1 MFKLGWGGW
10 SDAQSVFKL
19 SIYLSVPKR
28 FGIDFFQ
35 LFCVV
40 TVVDINVEKMQK
52 NEDDHI
58 WAVLPTP

>member
-1 MFKLGWGGW
+1 MLGRSVW

-19 SIYLSVPKR
+19 GIFLSFPKR
-28 FGIDFFQ
+28 SGIDFFQ
-35 LFCVV
+35 LLCVV
-40 TVVDINVEKMQK
+40 TLIDINLEKMQK